1 MTAFRQ
7 RMLGLSARWARAF
20 VGLSDVHAVKKLIDE
35 MARSI
40 LTELSSGFVE
50 AITDPDWL
58 ATVRDDDEEPK
69 CRRSKATT
77 VPARISSGPVAI
89 GN

>member
-1 MTAFRQ
+1 M
-7 RMLGLSARWARAF
+7 ARA
-20 VGLSDVHAVKKLIDE
+20 
-35 MARSI
+35 I

-58 ATVRDDDEEPK
+58 AKVRDDDEEPK